1 MNVTQVPALD
11 AIARLGAYS
20 AIIDARSE
28 DEFAEDHLPG
38 ALNWPSLNN
47 EERKLV
53 GTLYKQVSP
62 FEAQK
67 RGAALVAANIAR
79 HIERELL
86 DKPKSWQPL
95 IYCWR
100 GGKRSN
106 SLALVLGQIGLRVA
120 VLEGGYR
127 AFRGAVL
134 ASLPE
139 LAARL
144 SYRVICGPTGSGKT
158 RLLRALAQAGA
169 QVLDLEALACHR
181 SSVLGQIPGETQPSQ
196 KRFDNLVW
204 NALRQFD
211 AARPVYVESESRKV
225 GNLAVPDALIAAMRA
240 SPCLDLQLP
249 EPERVALLLE
259 DYRFF
264 VQDPALF
271 CARLDALTALR
282 GTAVVQ
288 AWHDKV
294 NAGDIETVVRELL
307 ATHYDPGYAR
317 SIARNFSQYE
327 TSKKIAPF
335 DRSTGAMAELAHEIL
350 AQAGTAN
357 QEPLGVPGT

>member
-11 AIARLGAYS
+11 AIARLNGYS
-20 AIIDARSE
+20 AVIDARSE

-38 ALNWPSLNN
+38 ALNWPSLHND
-47 EERKLV
+47 ERKLI
-53 GTLYKQVSP
+53 GTIYKQVSP

-106 SLALVLGQIGLRVA
+106 ALALVLGQIGLRVA
-120 VLEGGYR
+120 VLEGGYK

-134 ASLPE
+134 ASLPA
-139 LAARL
+139 LAASL

-158 RLLRALAQAGA
+158 RLLHALAQAGA
-169 QVLDLEALACHR
+169 QVLDLEALASHR
-181 SSVLGQIPGETQPSQ
+181 SSVLGQIPGEAQPSQ

-204 NALRQFD
+204 DVLRRFD
-211 AARPVYVESESRKV
+211 PARPVFVESESKKV
-225 GNLAVPDALIAAMRA
+225 GNLAVPDALIASMRA

-249 EPERVALLLE
+249 ESERVALLLE
-259 DYRFF
+259 DYRYF
-264 VQDPALF
+264 VQDTALF
-271 CARLDALTALR
+271 CDRLGALTELR
-282 GTAVVQ
+282 GKAVVQ
-288 AWHDKV
+288 GWCDKV

-327 TSKKIAPF
+327 ISKKIAPM
-335 DRSTGAMAELAHEIL
+335 DHSTRAMAELAHEIL
-350 AQAGTAN
+350 AQAGTAA
-357 QEPLGVPGT
+357 QEPAGVSGA